1 MQNTGALFFD
11 FKPND
16 SITGVLVK
24 NARLS
29 IISITLGDLPS
40 LEYIILEAT
49 DIQAMEVSLFCPFRC
64 LKLVRVSHGKLNTIS
79 GTGTNVHQCSLESL
93 KLHHNSLTAVNL
105 NLFAP
110 FTSLTLFDLSHNKI
124 EVLSGRLTSPFL
136 TSLLLNNNRLKVLNL
151 CPWNVVRH
159 LNVFSIAHNNITRMP
174 PCLDRFPNVTHLS
187 MQFNQ
192 IDTMEVEQL
201 ARLPNLTSIN
211 LSFNNIATIPVDE
224 HLYPQ
229 NLKQID
235 LGGNLI
241 KNDTVPSSHIA
252 AELCSTVACF
262 VDSLII
268 NDSPNV
274 HKVHVPSTCNISVV
288 DLHYTGLQY
297 LHFEQ
302 NDSITSVLV
311 RKNRLRIVPA
321 TLALLPN
328 VRYVMLD
335 STEFEAID
343 LNLFYPLRHLK
354 ILDVGNAKIKYVRGT
369 SRTVSTCPLEILK
382 LRHNSLTIVNLNL
395 FAPFTLLTL
404 LDLSHNKIEV
414 LAGRLSNPI
423 LASLLLNNNRL
434 KALDLCTWSTLRH
447 LDAVSIA
454 HNNVSRT
461 PTCLNRFRNVTHIS
475 MQFNQ
480 IDSIEVAQLLQLPNL
495 TSLNLSNNN
504 ITSFPVS
511 EHQYPQALRQLDLY
525 GNPISNPFNET
536 MR

>member
-1 MQNTGALFFD
+1 MVCLVAATAILVTSAKALKFYCTPDEVKCVIEDWNPVVDGYSLFEHIPNVTRSIHLINLQHVIFGSKLCHTIARFVDDLVVYDSPKVQLVRIPGTCNVVLVTMQNTGALFFD

-241 KNDTVPSSHIA
+241 KNDTVPVRLIGNIV
-252 AELCSTVACF
+252 VA
-262 VDSLII
+262 L
-268 NDSPNV
+268 
-274 HKVHVPSTCNISVV
+274 
-288 DLHYTGLQY
+288 
-297 LHFEQ
+297 
-302 NDSITSVLV
+302 
-311 RKNRLRIVPA
+311 
-321 TLALLPN
+321 
-328 VRYVMLD
+328 
-335 STEFEAID
+335 
-343 LNLFYPLRHLK
+343 
-354 ILDVGNAKIKYVRGT
+354 
-369 SRTVSTCPLEILK
+369 
-382 LRHNSLTIVNLNL
+382 
-395 FAPFTLLTL
+395 
-404 LDLSHNKIEV
+404 
-414 LAGRLSNPI
+414 
-423 LASLLLNNNRL
+423 
-434 KALDLCTWSTLRH
+434 
-447 LDAVSIA
+447 
-454 HNNVSRT
+454 
-461 PTCLNRFRNVTHIS
+461 
-475 MQFNQ
+475 
-480 IDSIEVAQLLQLPNL
+480 
-495 TSLNLSNNN
+495 
-504 ITSFPVS
+504 
-511 EHQYPQALRQLDLY
+511 
-525 GNPISNPFNET
+525 
-536 MR
+536 